1 MDFFKKRVSRKLTIE
16 SYLTDYCKDEDD
28 AFFLLIEF
36 FEKRTIVFKTILS
49 KYYYQIV
56 VMDIVEVKV
65 NRWKEKITGVIY
77 ENKSDFI
84 VLKEVT
90 DDFFLDGVVI
100 VNMKYVRRITSIDNQ
115 VKKYVINEKLKLLA
129 QSDSRWVNKESI
141 DSVLNCLFA
150 NNILFQIGLESSDYI
165 LVGYIENVFEH
176 SIRVSLIDVKG
187 EFFRSLNIRKELIR
201 TITIDNEYLV
211 GLLLYMRREEK

>member
-1 MDFFKKRVSRKLTIE
+1 
-16 SYLTDYCKDEDD
+16 
-28 AFFLLIEF
+28 
-36 FEKRTIVFKTILS
+36 
-49 KYYYQIV
+49 
-56 VMDIVEVKV
+56 MDIVEVKV

-129 QSDSRWVNKESI
+129 QSDSRWVNEESI
-141 DSVLNCLFA
+141 DGVLNCLFT

-165 LVGYIENVFEH
+165 LVGYIENIFVH

-201 TITIDNEYLV
+201 TITIDNEYLG
-211 GLLLYMRREEK
+211 GLLLYMRREEKK

>member
-1 MDFFKKRVSRKLTIE
+1 
-16 SYLTDYCKDEDD
+16 
-28 AFFLLIEF
+28 
-36 FEKRTIVFKTILS
+36 
-49 KYYYQIV
+49 
-56 VMDIVEVKV
+56 MDIVEVRV

-129 QSDSRWVNKESI
+129 QSDSRWVNEESI
-141 DSVLNCLFA
+141 DGVLNCLFT

-165 LVGYIENVFEH
+165 LVGYIENIFEH